1 MSFASLNIPGQSK
14 AQAVVLRIREMVGV
28 TTMVVVGLPGS
39 VERSVGKAVRV
50 IDRRPMEFSAVGP
63 VAAGMSVL
71 AAVLALGRRNLW

>member
-1 MSFASLNIPGQSK
+1 MTFVSLNIPGQSK

-28 TTMVVVGLPGS
+28 TTMVVGLPGS